1 MRNWFS
7 KCFKRAQT
15 TFIANCISWKERQIK
30 SIINFKVQKLFV
42 FGHVYPEHLLW
53 SAFSEMVGIIPFSK
67 NWSKFGLNLLQKSDS
82 SIQNCRW
89 GLERF
94 FWRSRQML
102 LKKFFEPFFYEKS
115 QNLPPKWS
123 VFLWI
128 YLKIRPE
135 IGLNL

>member
-89 GLERF
+89 GLESF

-102 LKKFFEPFFYEKS
+102 LKKFFEHFFYEKS
-115 QNLPPKWS
+115 QNLPSKGS
-123 VFLWI
+123 VFVWI
-128 YLKIRPE
+128 ALKIRPE